1 MTMFVGKSGV
11 DTYRAIA
18 LRSGLHL
25 YMKTKMK
32 PNRAWTITAMLR
44 AAGQITG
51 ETYRR
56 GDYIRAIRDLTAW
69 LDANA
74 TTGVEQ

>member
-18 LRSGLHL
+18 LRSGLSL
-25 YMKTKMK
+25 YAKTKMK
-32 PNRAWTITAMLR
+32 PNRAWTPSNMLR
-44 AAGQITG
+44 AASEITG
-51 ETYRR
+51 MHYRR
-56 GDYIRAIRDLTAW
+56 GDYLRAVTDLSIW
-69 LDANA
+69 IERNG